1 MLIYLI
7 CFFISILVFIS
18 HKKLFSFLGVFDY
31 PNEDRKIHKK
41 PISLSGS
48 IFLILNITVFLL
60 YLFLFNKDNYFDI
73 FLKKRELFFIIFSLF
88 GLYGLG
94 FLDDKF
100 NINPWTK
107 LAATSFFL
115 LAVMLADN
123 LLIIEILYFKFPNH
137 ITQVTLDNLSIFFT
151 LICFIA
157 YLNAVNMFDGINLQI
172 GSYSLII
179 SAYLISQSIFS
190 ELNFV
195 LVISLIPFLILNFQN
210 KVFIGNS
217 GASIIAFIYGFQF
230 IKGYNTGIIEIDEII
245 ILNYLM
251 GLDLIRVFIL
261 RITKGRNPLIADK
274 SHIHHLLIKKFN
286 YNKVILINILLIIL
300 PIVFS
305 IIYPN
310 NWTIL
315 SAFILFYFIL
325 IYYVGKSDKSI

>member
-60 YLFLFNKDNYFDI
+60 YLFLFNKDNYFYI

-137 ITQVTLDNLSIFFT
+137 ITQVTLDNLSI
-151 LICFIA
+151 LS
-157 YLNAVNMFDGINLQI
+157 VN
-172 GSYSLII
+172 
-179 SAYLISQSIFS
+179 IFHS
-190 ELNFV
+190 N
-195 LVISLIPFLILNFQN
+195 
-210 KVFIGNS
+210 
-217 GASIIAFIYGFQF
+217 
-230 IKGYNTGIIEIDEII
+230 
-245 ILNYLM
+245 
-251 GLDLIRVFIL
+251 
-261 RITKGRNPLIADK
+261 
-274 SHIHHLLIKKFN
+274 
-286 YNKVILINILLIIL
+286 
-300 PIVFS
+300 
-305 IIYPN
+305 
-310 NWTIL
+310 
-315 SAFILFYFIL
+315 LFYSIL
-325 IYYVGKSDKSI
+325 KCSKYV